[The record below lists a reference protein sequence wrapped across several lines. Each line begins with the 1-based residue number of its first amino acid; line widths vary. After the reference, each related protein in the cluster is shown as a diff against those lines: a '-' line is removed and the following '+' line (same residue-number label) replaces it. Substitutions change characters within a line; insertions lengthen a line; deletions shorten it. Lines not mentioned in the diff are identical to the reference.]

1 MIARQ
6 DINFYNILSRADLC
20 VPDGV
25 GLLWAARHLGKPL
38 PERVTGSD
46 GVPKIAE
53 RAAQAGWKL
62 YFLALLPALPIKR
75 LLFYANSIQHFKS
88 WAFTAETPRLMKK
101 MRLLK
106 VNASGA
112 DILFVAYGAPEQD
125 KWIARNLPRL
135 QVKMA
140 MGVGGSFDFI
150 AGVIPRAPLWM
161 RRYGI
166 EWLYRL
172 YLQPWRIRRMLR
184 LPRFVLAVSRRW
196 NMANLKHWIPQLA
209 GQRIL
214 VIGDLIL
221 DEYLTGNTTRLSRE
235 APIPALEFQ
244 LRQLIPGGA
253 ANPAANIVALGST
266 AVQIGII
273 GSDTNATNLR
283 QSSSEARGIETDTL
297 ITDSSRPTTVKTRIM
312 AHMGLR
318 FPQQVAR
325 LDTLSRDPISPA
337 IERKVR
343 AAIDEQIPQVKAV
356 LLSDYHTGLLTPSL
370 VKTIHKLAS
379 QAKILLTADAQG
391 KLEKYKGF
399 GVVKC
404 NADEARDYLRQS
416 LQSNEDFAGAAKEL
430 CQSLQ
435 LTQGM
440 VITRG
445 GDGATVCEASGT
457 VTHCPAPAVTDV
469 YDTVGAGDTTIAV
482 LTFAVAASN
491 T

>member
-1 MIARQ
+1 
-6 DINFYNILSRADLC
+6 
-20 VPDGV
+20 
-25 GLLWAARHLGKPL
+25 
-38 PERVTGSD
+38 
-46 GVPKIAE
+46 
-53 RAAQAGWKL
+53 
-62 YFLALLPALPIKR
+62 
-75 LLFYANSIQHFKS
+75 
-88 WAFTAETPRLMKK
+88 
-101 MRLLK
+101 
-106 VNASGA
+106 
-112 DILFVAYGAPEQD
+112 
-125 KWIARNLPRL
+125 
-135 QVKMA
+135 
-140 MGVGGSFDFI
+140 
-150 AGVIPRAPLWM
+150 
-161 RRYGI
+161 
-166 EWLYRL
+166 
-172 YLQPWRIRRMLR
+172 
-184 LPRFVLAVSRRW
+184 
-196 NMANLKHWIPQLA
+196 MANLKHWIPKLA

-235 APIPALEFQ
+235 APIPVLEFES
-244 LRQLIPGGA
+244 RQLIPGGA

-266 AVQIGII
+266 AIQIGII

-283 QSSSEARGIETDTL
+283 QVLQARGIETDTL

-325 LDTLSRDPISPA
+325 LDTLSREPINPT

-343 AAIDEQIPQVKAV
+343 AAIDEQISQVKAV

-370 VKTIHKLAS
+370 VSTIHKLAS
-379 QAKILLTADAQG
+379 QEDILLTADAQG

-404 NADEARDYLRQS
+404 NADEARDYLRRS
-416 LQSNEDFAGAAKEL
+416 LQSNEDFAGAALEL

-445 GDGATVCEASGT
+445 ADGATVGEASGT

-482 LTFAVAASN
+482 LTLAVAAGAPLAESTVLAN
-491 T
+491 YASGLVVRRVGNYTPTPDELAWAFDTWSEH